1 MYGTFTANRSVRIEH
16 LCNAAPMWICI
27 VSAGL
32 FHKST
37 SGKKETNLK
46 KNIYIKT
53 AMNEQAGN
61 EVIWHEFY
69 TYVQNWPVVGWS
81 SLHLHLPLEED

>member
-1 MYGTFTANRSVRIEH
+1 MLPPCGFVLLVLDCSIKVQVE
-16 LCNAAPMWICI
+16 
-27 VSAGL
+27 
-32 FHKST
+32 
-37 SGKKETNLK
+37 KKKLIKK

-69 TYVQNWPVVGWS
+69 TYVQNWPVVG
-81 SLHLHLPLEED
+81 